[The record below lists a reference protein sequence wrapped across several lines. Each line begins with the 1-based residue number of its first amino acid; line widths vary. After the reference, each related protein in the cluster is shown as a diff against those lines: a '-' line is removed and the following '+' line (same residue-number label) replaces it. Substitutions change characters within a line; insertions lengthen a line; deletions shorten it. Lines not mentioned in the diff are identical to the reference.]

1 MIFGTANEINPYA
14 LKRFERIFETI
25 EKFLTESKYLAGD
38 TLTLPDLF
46 LWSIME
52 STSRILPL
60 DPEKQMN
67 TIDWLKRMQTH
78 PSYEFMKTG
87 ADAHISYFKLCLE
100 KNKQLKNQ

>member
-1 MIFGTANEINPYA
+1 MIFGTASEVNPYA
-14 LKRFERIFETI
+14 LKRFDRIFETI

-38 TLTLPDLF
+38 TLPDLF

-60 DPEKQMN
+60 DLEKQKN
-67 TIDWLKRMQTH
+67 TIDWFKRMQAH
-78 PSYEFMKTG
+78 PSHEFMKTG
-87 ADAHISYFKLCLE
+87 ADAHIAYFKLCLE